1 MNIEIKKQLAV
12 LELGDLVSAIE
23 NQEKDVSLVN
33 LNYND
38 RLEHLLTE
46 LITERQ
52 NRLIARLTKN
62 AELKYPNAN
71 LETLDCEARGI
82 NKDIIVNLASMGF
95 VSAATNLII
104 TGATGAGKTY
114 LSCVLGVEACK
125 QTLRTCY
132 IRMPDMLGHFQNHK
146 DNLREQARY
155 RKRNKTRL
163 IDTKGK
169 NRLGNYKVLIID
181 EWLNYKINERESK
194 FIYELI
200 EQRCGNSPTIFVGQY
215 DVEDWHERLGGGT
228 QADSIM
234 DRIIHNSYTIP
245 TTDNNLRKLYDSKKA
260 KVVIDSL
267 G

>member
-1 MNIEIKKQLAV
+1 MNIEIRKQLAV
-12 LELGDLVSAIE
+12 LELGDLAAVIE
-23 NQEKDVSLVN
+23 NQEKDVSLVD

-52 NRLIARLTKN
+52 NRLI
-62 AELKYPNAN
+62 
-71 LETLDCEARGI
+71 
-82 NKDIIVNLASMGF
+82 
-95 VSAATNLII
+95 
-104 TGATGAGKTY
+104 
-114 LSCVLGVEACK
+114 GVEACK

-146 DNLREQARY
+146 DNLREQVRY
-155 RKRNKTRL
+155 RK
-163 IDTKGK
+163 
-169 NRLGNYKVLIID
+169 RLGNYKVLIID

-234 DRIIHNSYTIP
+234 DRIIHNSYAIP
-245 TTDNNLRKLYDSKKA
+245 TTDNNLRKLYDSQKA
-260 KVVIDSL
+260 KAVIDSL
-267 G
+267 R

>member
-12 LELGDLVSAIE
+12 LELGDLAAIIE
-23 NQEKDVSLVN
+23 SQERDVSLVN
-33 LNYND
+33 LTYNE
-38 RLEHLLTE
+38 RLEYLLTE

-62 AELKYPNAN
+62 AELKYPNAS

-82 NKDIIVNLASMGF
+82 SKDTIINLTSMGF

-104 TGATGAGKTY
+104 TGATGVGKTY
-114 LSCVLGVEACK
+114 LSCVIGVEACK

-146 DNLREQARY
+146 DNLREQVRY
-155 RKRNKTRL
+155 RK
-163 IDTKGK
+163 
-169 NRLGNYKVLIID
+169 RLGNYKVLIID

-200 EQRCGNSPTIFVGQY
+200 EQRCGNHPTIFVGQY

-234 DRIIHNSYTIP
+234 DRIIHNSYKIP
-245 TTDNNLRKLYDSKKA
+245 TTDTNLRKLYDSKKA
-260 KVVIDSL
+260 KAVIDAL
-267 G
+267 R

>member
-1 MNIEIKKQLAV
+1 MNIELKKQLTV
-12 LELGDLVSAIE
+12 LELGDLVSVIE
-23 NQEKDVSLVN
+23 NQEKDISLVN
-33 LNYND
+33 LKYND
-38 RLEHLLTE
+38 RLEHLLAD

-62 AELKYPNAN
+62 AELKYPNAS

-82 NKDIIVNLASMGF
+82 SRDMIVNLSSIGF

-114 LSCVLGVEACK
+114 LSCVIGVEACK

-132 IRMPDMLGHFQNHK
+132 VRMPDMLGHFQNHK
-146 DNLREQARY
+146 DNLREQVRY
-155 RKRNKTRL
+155 RK
-163 IDTKGK
+163 
-169 NRLGNYKVLIID
+169 RLGNYKVLIID

-215 DVEDWHERLGGGT
+215 DVADWHERLGGGT
-228 QADSIM
+228 QADAIM

-245 TTDNNLRKLYDSKKA
+245 TSDNNLRKMYDSKKA
-260 KVVIDSL
+260 KMIIDSL

>member
-1 MNIEIKKQLAV
+1 MNIDLKKQLTV
-12 LELGDLVSAIE
+12 LELGDLAAVIE
-23 NQEKDVSLVN
+23 NQEKDVSLAA

-62 AELKYPNAN
+62 AELKYPNAS

-82 NKDIIVNLASMGF
+82 NKDTITNLSSMGF
-95 VSAATNLII
+95 VNAATNLII

-114 LSCVLGVEACK
+114 LSCVFGVEACK

-146 DNLREQARY
+146 DNLREQVRY
-155 RKRNKTRL
+155 RK
-163 IDTKGK
+163 
-169 NRLGNYKVLIID
+169 RLGNYKVLIID

-215 DVEDWHERLGGGT
+215 DVADWHERLGGGT

-245 TTDNNLRKLYDSKKA
+245 TTDNNLRKLYDSQKA
-260 KVVIDSL
+260 RAVIEAL